1 MTTLRIFTIYNYM
14 DVDVKGELTTEI
26 LQAQLE
32 EGTTLL
38 LEEIDG
44 SLFLLNNMNVLA
56 IKIIPPIGKEIISI

>member
-14 DVDVKGELTTEI
+14 DIDVKGELTTEI
-26 LQAQLE
+26 LQTQLE

-56 IKIIPPIGKEIISI
+56 IKIIPPIGKENISI

>member
-1 MTTLRIFTIYNYM
+1 M
-14 DVDVKGELTTEI
+14 DIDVKGELTTEI
-26 LQAQLE
+26 LQTQLE

-56 IKIIPPIGKEIISI
+56 IKIIPPIGKENISI

>member
-14 DVDVKGELTTEI
+14 DIDVKGELTTEI

-56 IKIIPPIGKEIISI
+56 IKIIPPIGKENVSI

>member
-56 IKIIPPIGKEIISI
+56 IKIIPPIGKENISI

>member
-56 IKIIPPIGKEIISI
+56 IKIIPPIGKENVSI

>member
-1 MTTLRIFTIYNYM
+1 M

-56 IKIIPPIGKEIISI
+56 IKIIPPIGKENISI